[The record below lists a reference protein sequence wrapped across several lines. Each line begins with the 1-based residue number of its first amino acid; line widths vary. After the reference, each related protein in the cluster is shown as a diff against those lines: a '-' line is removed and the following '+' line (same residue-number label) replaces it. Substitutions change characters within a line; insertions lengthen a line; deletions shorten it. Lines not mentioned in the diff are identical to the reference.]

1 MFILMKGD
9 KVTYVQYVCY
19 VIKKGANMSV
29 KKKKKI
35 KDMQVYTHAIL
46 YVMVKISTVTVDQLV

>member
-29 KKKKKI
+29 KKKKI